1 MRLGRPDGMQAT
13 LPLDTT
19 ALGAVEYTG
28 GLTAGLIG
36 HLSMTELLMVLL
48 PVFIVGASI
57 GSFLNVCIARWP
69 LDLSVVKPR
78 SRCPRCERPIK
89 SYENIPIVSWLLL
102 RGKCAGCALPISLQY
117 PAVEALVG
125 LMWVL
130 AFYFLGFGFEA
141 FRVSVFATL
150 LFGIA
155 VTDAKHYLIPD
166 GFTVSGLIM
175 MLLFAIVN
183 FFVEEP
189 SHFVSAW
196 PAILGTC
203 VGAGAITIIGWLA
216 EVIMK
221 REAMGFGDTT
231 LMAVVG
237 AAIGAERSLLTI
249 IVGAFVGAVTFLLIV
264 GPIVKLRSAKRGEPF
279 EFPDVPFGVFLAPAA
294 LLTLLWGEALIT
306 WYIERAFSA

>member
-1 MRLGRPDGMQAT
+1 MQGKI
-13 LPLDTT
+13 PIDTT
-19 ALGAVEYTG
+19 VTDSVAFAGAMTP
-28 GLTAGLIG
+28 GLIG
-36 HLSMTELLMVLL
+36 HLSVGELLMVLL
-48 PVFIVGASI
+48 PVFVVGAAI

-89 SYENIPIVSWLLL
+89 AYENIPLLSWLML
-102 RGKCAGCALPISLQY
+102 RGKCAGCALPISIQY
-117 PAVEALVG
+117 PAVEAIVG
-125 LMWVL
+125 LTWVT

-150 LFGIA
+150 LLGIA
-155 VTDAKHYLIPD
+155 ITDAKHYLIPD

-183 FFVEEP
+183 FFVEDT

-196 PAILGTC
+196 PAILGAC

-216 EVIMK
+216 EVVMK

-264 GPIVKLRSAKRGEPF
+264 GPIVKIRSAKRGEPF

-294 LLTLLWGEALIT
+294 LLTLLWGDALIS